1 MEIVKLKLKNCVD
14 ESMLS
19 MLNVDYS
26 TYISFVLL
34 YGTYKILLSLLCL
47 FQSVVPSVISTN
59 ICT

>member
-26 TYISFVLL
+26 TYIFVLL

>member
-26 TYISFVLL
+26 TYIFVLL

-47 FQSVVPSVISTN
+47 SQSVVPSVISTN